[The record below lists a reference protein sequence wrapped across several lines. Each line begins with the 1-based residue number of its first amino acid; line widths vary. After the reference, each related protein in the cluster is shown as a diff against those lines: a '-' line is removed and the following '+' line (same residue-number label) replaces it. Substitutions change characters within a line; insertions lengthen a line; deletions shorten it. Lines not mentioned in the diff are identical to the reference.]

1 MTFDEYQQAAS
12 LTAIYPKDRE
22 REYLSLGLI
31 SEVGEL
37 AGKLKKEIRDEVDL
51 TKAILDEC
59 GDIAWYGSQ
68 FIRSNGWSY
77 QFGEIES
84 QTKQFTDIGLVVE
97 MAGCAVDAWSPYQ
110 LTKMFYVLE
119 SVCVRRGTT
128 LHAVCEHNIAKLQSR
143 QQRNALGGSGDD
155 R

>member
-1 MTFDEYQQAAS
+1 MTFDEYQQAAHA
-12 LTAIYPKDRE
+12 TAIYPQDRE

-37 AGKLKKEIRDEVDL
+37 AGKMKKEIRDGVDL

-68 FIRSNGWSY
+68 ITRANGWSY
-77 QFGEIES
+77 QFGSVES
-84 QTKQFTDIGLVVE
+84 HIKQSTDTGWVIE
-97 MAGCAVDAWSPYQ
+97 MAGCAVDAWWPDRMSR
-110 LTKMFYVLE
+110 LLNALE
-119 SVCVRRGTT
+119 SVCDRRGTT

-143 QQRNALGGSGDD
+143 QQRNALGGSGDN